1 MQQISRRP
9 WAKRLCVATKNPRP
23 NRITTAFY
31 QKNAKN
37 TPKTATKHPKP
48 TEITQTNPRYPP
60 KQSAQGP
67 RGRGGEKTKGHHP
80 PGGGGKKSR
89 TKNATRGPPTNQ
101 IPKTRRRE
109 GKKHPT
115 APKTHPTDPKPQKPP
130 EPGETRTQPKPTNPH
145 QNGPP
150 QATQPTPRATNRT
163 QTRPNPKTHQTAPA
177 RQTPHRPTDTTNQ
190 TDQPSRRHQGDPPGP
205 PLTKKR
211 WSVACQGSKENKTK
225 QAKTTKLPWKAFRHR
240 QETHMELS
248 RRDPEGYVLPVRR
261 AHIRALQ
268 SSGRIREKGS
278 WKTYRTALSI
288 PDMEAKVAPGK
299 LIHALKF
306 HNHLLCN
313 LVLRFI
319 SLVWFVG
326 SWFMV
331 V

>member
-1 MQQISRRP
+1 MPEGATPGRGDPGCHPPAGGASEPTALEKPDRRNP
-9 WAKRLCVATKNPRP
+9 NQVKPGEKN
-23 NRITTAFY
+23 
-31 QKNAKN
+31 KNK
-37 TPKTATKHPKP
+37 
-48 TEITQTNPRYPP
+48 TNPR
-60 KQSAQGP
+60 K
-67 RGRGGEKTKGHHP
+67 HP
-80 PGGGGKKSR
+80 
-89 TKNATRGPPTNQ
+89 RGPPSRHPRNTVSLQ
-101 IPKTRRRE
+101 CFTRKGGAGGVPKGTGTCRMICN
-109 GKKHPT
+109 K
-115 APKTHPTDPKPQKPP
+115 
-130 EPGETRTQPKPTNPH
+130 
-145 QNGPP
+145 
-150 QATQPTPRATNRT
+150 
-163 QTRPNPKTHQTAPA
+163 
-177 RQTPHRPTDTTNQ
+177 
-190 TDQPSRRHQGDPPGP
+190 QGTGGRD
-205 PLTKKR
+205 
-211 WSVACQGSKENKTK
+211 KTK

-306 HNHLLCN
+306 HNQLLCN